1 MSTPS
6 PSSPTYL
13 TNLGLGYSIAIAVGF
28 LVLLSTILLASYIC
42 FRSSTSPRAFSS
54 NPSAIPAS
62 NSDGIL
68 LPTIIFVAED
78 EATDNV
84 VLGLDQAVINS
95 YPKFQ
100 FCKDSGAS
108 NLNTTCSICLCEY
121 KDLEMLRMMPECKH
135 YFHVFCIDA
144 WLKLNGSCPVCRN
157 SPLPTPLSTPLSE
170 VVPLSQFAADRR
182 RISDLGILSR
192 RQLKRVVLSR
202 GLLLLHN
209 RVIVNSFDFVVNEVQ
224 QKLSGWE
231 ARKLLITLETT
242 VDTRKVA
249 LLSWGD
255 YCCPLDNR
263 GLGLRNDWDRLNDLV
278 PRHIVRKI
286 AVMMPPSVEDRLL
299 TNYERRQKHMTD
311 DGNCPLCKGGL
322 ENGVHI
328 VQDCSFAKVVWL
340 AVVPRQ
346 AQSLFIARE
355 KGFKKVEVY
364 CDNVLLIELILSG
377 GGANSSLVE
386 LRLLHQ
392 LQCRRWEVRVL
403 HILRDQ
409 NEVADHM
416 TKCADTR
423 DSLLCLFAVSVVS
436 VRNLL
441 VEDHNRFRSF

>member
-1 MSTPS
+1 MSTLS

-182 RISDLGILSR
+182 RIR
-192 RQLKRVVLSR
+192 
-202 GLLLLHN
+202 
-209 RVIVNSFDFVVNEVQ
+209 
-224 QKLSGWE
+224 
-231 ARKLLITLETT
+231 
-242 VDTRKVA
+242 
-249 LLSWGD
+249 
-255 YCCPLDNR
+255 
-263 GLGLRNDWDRLNDLV
+263 
-278 PRHIVRKI
+278 
-286 AVMMPPSVEDRLL
+286 
-299 TNYERRQKHMTD
+299 
-311 DGNCPLCKGGL
+311 
-322 ENGVHI
+322 
-328 VQDCSFAKVVWL
+328 
-340 AVVPRQ
+340 
-346 AQSLFIARE
+346 
-355 KGFKKVEVY
+355 
-364 CDNVLLIELILSG
+364 
-377 GGANSSLVE
+377 
-386 LRLLHQ
+386 
-392 LQCRRWEVRVL
+392 
-403 HILRDQ
+403 
-409 NEVADHM
+409 
-416 TKCADTR
+416 
-423 DSLLCLFAVSVVS
+423 
-436 VRNLL
+436 
-441 VEDHNRFRSF
+441 